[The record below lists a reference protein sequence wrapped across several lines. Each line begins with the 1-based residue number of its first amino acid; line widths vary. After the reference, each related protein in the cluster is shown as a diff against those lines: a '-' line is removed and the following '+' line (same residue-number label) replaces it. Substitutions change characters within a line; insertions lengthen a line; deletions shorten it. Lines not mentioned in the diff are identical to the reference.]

1 MLAQE
6 YLKLGLEEFETLL
19 CTNQIPLD
27 NVYFSDEDKDIVL
40 LSATHINY
48 IQHFKLLIK
57 HVKSQWNE
65 HRIHFVLM
73 TAIEHSNVEAVS
85 ILLASGVNPNMY
97 IRSGKAIK
105 FPLFLS
111 LEKQSLEIIKLLCA
125 YGADVNI
132 QNSIGQTPL
141 MVSTNLS
148 KGCPFF
154 NYFLEN
160 GADVHICSTVGTAMK
175 HAISGNSRYQVDRLL
190 EHGASLYDIDNDV
203 KGYNALHFSANLGFY
218 ELTKYF
224 IEKGISVNSKTKKG
238 MTPLLYVCAYGQVGI
253 AKYLLSQGAR
263 IELETGDDFTCITNI
278 MSYID
283 LPLLKTFMDCG
294 LDIKRL
300 SDKTTLFYIVKN
312 VSVMDFLIANGY
324 VDINKRCNFRKERY
338 AAMYFTKTTEQLRL
352 LEKYISDMEPEL
364 EEEFSTSRLS
374 LLLSS
379 KDT

>member
-6 YLKLGLEEFETLL
+6 YLKLELEEFRILL
-19 CTNQIPLD
+19 HTNQIPLD
-27 NVYFSDEDKDIVL
+27 EMYSNEEDKDIVL
-40 LSATHINY
+40 LAATHINY
-48 IQHFKLLIK
+48 INHFKLLIK
-57 HVKSQWNE
+57 HVKSQWDE
-65 HRIHFVLM
+65 HRMNVVLM
-73 TAIEHSNVEAVS
+73 KAIEHSNVEAIS

-97 IRSGKAIK
+97 IRSGRAIK

-125 YGADVNI
+125 YGADINI
-132 QNSIGQTPL
+132 QNSMGQTPL
-141 MVSTNLS
+141 MLSTNLAEGS
-148 KGCPFF
+148 PFF
-154 NYFLEN
+154 DYFLEN
-160 GADVHICSTVGTAMK
+160 GADVHICSTVGTTMK
-175 HAISGNSRYQVDRLL
+175 HAIAGNSRYQVDKLL

-224 IEKGISVNSKTKKG
+224 IEKGISVNSKTEKG

-253 AKYLLSQGAR
+253 AKYLLLQGAR

-294 LDIKRL
+294 LDMKRL

-312 VSVMDFLIANGY
+312 VSVMDFLIASGY

-352 LEKYISDMEPEL
+352 LEKYIPDMEPEL
-364 EEEFSTSRLS
+364 EEEFLTSRLS

>member
-1 MLAQE
+1 MLIQE
-6 YLKLGLEEFETLL
+6 CLKLGLEEFKTLL
-19 CTNQIPLD
+19 HTNQIPLD
-27 NVYFSDEDKDIVL
+27 DMDSNDEDEDIVL
-40 LSATHINY
+40 LAASDLSY
-48 IQHFKLLIK
+48 IEHFKLLIT
-57 HVKSQWNE
+57 HVNPQWNE
-65 HRIHFVLM
+65 YRMNVVLM
-73 TAIEHSNVEAVS
+73 TAIEHYNVEAIS
-85 ILLASGVNPNMY
+85 ILLVSGVNPNMY
-97 IRSGKAIK
+97 IRRGKTIK

-125 YGADVNI
+125 YGADINI

-141 MVSTNLS
+141 MLSTNLDEGS
-148 KGCPFF
+148 PFF
-154 NYFLEN
+154 EYFLEN
-160 GADVHICSTVGTAMK
+160 GADVHICSSVGTAMK
-175 HAISGNSRYQVDRLL
+175 HAIAGNSKYQVDRLL
-190 EHGASLYDIDNDV
+190 EYGASLYDIDNGV
-203 KGYNALHFSANLGFY
+203 KGYNALHLSANLGFY

-224 IEKGISVNSKTKKG
+224 IEKGIQVNSKTGKG

-294 LDIKRL
+294 LDVKRL

-312 VSVMDFLIANGY
+312 VNVMDFLIGNGY

-338 AAMYFTKTTEQLRL
+338 AAMYFTKTIEQLKL
-352 LEKYISDMEPEL
+352 LEKYISSMEPEL

-374 LLLSS
+374 LLLRS
-379 KDT
+379 KDR